1 MTEYNVPSLLRPN
14 INMRSLS
21 FYRSLY
27 ISLAYEKENLFE
39 QARASLDHFLY
50 SCDVIV

>member
-1 MTEYNVPSLLRPN
+1 MTEYNVPSLLQPN
-14 INMRSLS
+14 INMRS
-21 FYRSLY
+21 FHFRSLY